1 MTPAAFAVLALGLV
15 LGLALAKLVPR
26 LVVRLRKKKPQGLP
40 YLTEDEIR
48 EADRKLRMLIGE
60 DPDPIPKRPRRRPAR
75 RSEDENGEPSS

>member
-15 LGLALAKLVPR
+15 LGLALAQLVPR
-26 LVVRLRKKKPQGLP
+26 LVRKKKPQGLP

-60 DPDPIPKRPRRRPAR
+60 DPDPIPKRPRRRSAH